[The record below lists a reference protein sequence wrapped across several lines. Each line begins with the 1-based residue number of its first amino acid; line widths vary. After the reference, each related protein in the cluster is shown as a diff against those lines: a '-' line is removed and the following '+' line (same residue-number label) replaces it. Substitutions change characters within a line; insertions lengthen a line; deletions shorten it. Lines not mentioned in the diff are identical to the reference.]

1 MFVTPGSFDIPT
13 AWAQDITKKL
23 FDMGYKNQAIDLEFI
38 STPSGPQVVEIN
50 SRYSYM
56 GFTSWYTDR
65 SEKGQLHSKSDL
77 RNLENRTCSCLGLEC
92 PRFPSDSNVI
102 SKLAVAVYTNRGGP
116 VEDGV
121 TMGWQEIVDLE
132 FLKKFVAEGHAE
144 CWTPKPAFKAGNVGP
159 EDGGTTRCG
168 WDPVQSQTVL
178 LSDGLIPNFS
188 KVTWEFSY
196 GGGKWAKLGFMML
209 TAKRV
214 DWAATNDKL
223 KATWEGLGRCD
234 LGGCLGAHSL

>member
-1 MFVTPGSFDIPT
+1 
-13 AWAQDITKKL
+13 
-23 FDMGYKNQAIDLEFI
+23 MGYKNQAIDLEFI

-116 VEDGV
+116 VE
-121 TMGWQEIVDLE
+121 EIVDLE

-159 EDGGTTRCG
+159 E
-168 WDPVQSQTVL
+168 
-178 LSDGLIPNFS
+178 
-188 KVTWEFSY
+188 EFSY

-223 KATWEGLGRCD
+223 KD
-234 LGGCLGAHSL
+234 M